1 MAVRQRVVK
10 IGSCFV
16 DGVLA
21 TLSEIEISLSPGIPT
36 FDIIGLCDSSIRE
49 SRGRIV
55 SAVRS
60 CGYLMPKGHI
70 TVNITPAY
78 MHKSGSGFDL
88 PIALGILFLGQHLP
102 YSDDIR
108 IYAQG
113 ELALGGEVKGT
124 PGAIMRLIEAA
135 KSKPDIMLIPE
146 QEINAAAC
154 AGVSCMPVKSLM
166 DVCRIF
172 SEDRYLPEE
181 FPFDIRSDQTPSD
194 VLGISSLRGQ
204 SKASEA
210 LIAAC
215 AGMHSILM
223 LGSPGSGK
231 TMAAGIIKGLL
242 PEPNEFETRQNM
254 AMMELAGMT
263 GGDICPGGRPFRRL
277 YSNTTA
283 ARLFGK
289 SNTLVPGELA
299 LANNGVLFADEICEF
314 DRNIIDM
321 LKLPLEEH
329 VVRICKDGSYR
340 DLPASFLFAC
350 AGNPCRCGM
359 YYEEG
364 TKCRCTPADRSRYLG
379 RLSGAFL
386 DRIDLFTEMR
396 SVSSPDMESLT
407 SGLTEED
414 IKTDEEA
421 RARIKRAWD
430 MQSRRFNWRPDAP
443 KIFNGTCEKVDQDI
457 FAFVLDVATFAS
469 EAAKRSGLSGRGY
482 LKLMRVARTF
492 ADMEGKEVMDRMHVR
507 LALTYKVNE
516 NAI

>member
-154 AGVSCMPVKSLM
+154 AGVSCMPVKTLM

-181 FPFDIRSDQTPSD
+181 FPFDISLHSQIVNGVNFVTVDDVFGTVTPGQVERFRAEVKKGLPI
-194 VLGISSLRGQ
+194 VLCMHVPIYTDDIWR
-204 SKASEA
+204 A
-210 LIAAC
+210 LVKFWKC
-215 AGMHSILM
+215 AGR
-223 LGSPGSGK
+223 K
-231 TMAAGIIKGLL
+231 FEDAALPPPEGDYLRQKEDKVTSDFLAYLKKEPLL
-242 PEPNEFETRQNM
+242 K
-254 AMMELAGMT
+254 AILAGHLHLT
-263 GGDICPGGRPFRRL
+263 AEDRFSPTAVEYVIGGNFMFCGR
-277 YSNTTA
+277 
-283 ARLFGK
+283 
-289 SNTLVPGELA
+289 E
-299 LANNGVLFADEICEF
+299 VLF
-314 DRNIIDM
+314 
-321 LKLPLEEH
+321 
-329 VVRICKDGSYR
+329 V
-340 DLPASFLFAC
+340 
-350 AGNPCRCGM
+350 
-359 YYEEG
+359 
-364 TKCRCTPADRSRYLG
+364 
-379 RLSGAFL
+379 
-386 DRIDLFTEMR
+386 
-396 SVSSPDMESLT
+396 
-407 SGLTEED
+407 
-414 IKTDEEA
+414 
-421 RARIKRAWD
+421 
-430 MQSRRFNWRPDAP
+430 
-443 KIFNGTCEKVDQDI
+443 
-457 FAFVLDVATFAS
+457 
-469 EAAKRSGLSGRGY
+469 
-482 LKLMRVARTF
+482 
-492 ADMEGKEVMDRMHVR
+492 
-507 LALTYKVNE
+507 
-516 NAI
+516 